1 MATTLTFLGGA
12 RTVTGS
18 KYLLS
23 IDPPGGAPDR
33 PGAGPRRILVDCG
46 LFQGMKKLRRANWA
60 PFPVDPA
67 SIDDVLLTHA
77 HMDHTGYLPRLVK
90 HGFRG
95 SIWGTDATQA
105 LTEIV
110 LRDSAYLQERDADF
124 ANEHGFSRHEK
135 ALPLYRI
142 GDVAKTLPLMRSV
155 EFHRPLDLGDGIEA
169 TWYRAGHILGSA
181 SIRVATPDGS
191 VLFSGDLGR
200 TTHPVLRSREIPPGA
215 DVALIESTYGDR
227 EHIEPASP
235 HEAFATAIRRTVSL
249 GGSVLVPAF
258 AVDRTEVVLAAL
270 DGMAAEGRIPPVPV
284 YVDSPMAL
292 RSLEIYRAPSQA
304 CELRDGARLR
314 LPHLRLTQLRTVEE
328 SKRLNTLG
336 APAIIISA
344 SGMATGGPAPPGED
358 AARPAQLRRPDGL
371 PGSRHAGAV
380 AGRRRPVPQ
389 TARHG
394 GRRARQRGPRRGVLR
409 PRRRLRAGGLGPR
422 PVPRPRADLLRARRT
437 RLGERA
443 RGRPAIPPRP
453 RRRRGLARADD
464 HRGPGLIQAAALR
477 AGGPRLPR
485 QAPLRGAAMESIM

>member
-18 KYLLS
+18 KYLLA
-23 IDPPGGAPDR
+23 IDPPDGAPDR

-181 SIRVATPDGS
+181 SIRVTTPDGS

-235 HEAFATAIRRTVSL
+235 HEAFAAAIRRTVSL

-304 CELRDGARLR
+304 CELRDADRLR

-336 APAIIISA
+336 TPAIIISA
-344 SGMATGGPAPPGED
+344 SGMATGGRVLHHLARMLPDPRNCVVLTGYQAVGTRGRSLADGAQSLKLLGMEVGVRASVVRDEEFSVHADASELVDWARGLSPAPGQIFCVHGEPDSASALAGALRSRLGLD
-358 AARPAQLRRPDGL
+358 AAVAS
-371 PGSRHAGAV
+371 PGQTITV
-380 AGRRRPVPQ
+380 GR
-389 TARHG
+389 
-394 GRRARQRGPRRGVLR
+394 
-409 PRRRLRAGGLGPR
+409 
-422 PVPRPRADLLRARRT
+422 
-437 RLGERA
+437 
-443 RGRPAIPPRP
+443 
-453 RRRRGLARADD
+453 
-464 HRGPGLIQAAALR
+464 
-477 AGGPRLPR
+477 
-485 QAPLRGAAMESIM
+485 S

>member
-1 MATTLTFLGGA
+1 
-12 RTVTGS
+12 
-18 KYLLS
+18 
-23 IDPPGGAPDR
+23 
-33 PGAGPRRILVDCG
+33 
-46 LFQGMKKLRRANWA
+46 
-60 PFPVDPA
+60 
-67 SIDDVLLTHA
+67 
-77 HMDHTGYLPRLVK
+77 
-90 HGFRG
+90 
-95 SIWGTDATQA
+95 
-105 LTEIV
+105 
-110 LRDSAYLQERDADF
+110 
-124 ANEHGFSRHEK
+124 
-135 ALPLYRI
+135 
-142 GDVAKTLPLMRSV
+142 MRSV

-235 HEAFATAIRRTVSL
+235 HEAFAAAIRRTVSL

-344 SGMATGGPAPPGED
+344 SGMATGGRVLHHLARMLPDPRNCVVLTGYQAVGTRGRSLADGAQSLKLLGMEVGVRASVVRDEEFSVHADASELVDWARGLSPAPGRIFCVHGEPDSASALAGALRSRLGLD
-358 AARPAQLRRPDGL
+358 AAVAS
-371 PGSRHAGAV
+371 PGQTITV
-380 AGRRRPVPQ
+380 GR
-389 TARHG
+389 
-394 GRRARQRGPRRGVLR
+394 
-409 PRRRLRAGGLGPR
+409 
-422 PVPRPRADLLRARRT
+422 
-437 RLGERA
+437 
-443 RGRPAIPPRP
+443 
-453 RRRRGLARADD
+453 
-464 HRGPGLIQAAALR
+464 
-477 AGGPRLPR
+477 
-485 QAPLRGAAMESIM
+485 S

>member
-18 KYLLS
+18 KYLLA

-155 EFHRPLDLGDGIEA
+155 EFHRPLDLGDGIAA

-227 EHIEPASP
+227 EHIEPSSP
-235 HEAFATAIRRTVSL
+235 HEAFAAAIRRTVSL

-270 DGMAAEGRIPPVPV
+270 DGMAAEGRIPRVPV

-336 APAIIISA
+336 TPAIIISA
-344 SGMATGGPAPPGED
+344 SGMATGGRVLHHLARMLPDPRNCVVLTGYQAVGTRGRSLADGAQSLKLLGMEVGVRASVVRDEEFSVHADASELVDWARGLSPAPGRIFCVHGEPDSASALAGALRSRLGLD
-358 AARPAQLRRPDGL
+358 AAVAS
-371 PGSRHAGAV
+371 PGQTITV
-380 AGRRRPVPQ
+380 GR
-389 TARHG
+389 
-394 GRRARQRGPRRGVLR
+394 
-409 PRRRLRAGGLGPR
+409 
-422 PVPRPRADLLRARRT
+422 
-437 RLGERA
+437 
-443 RGRPAIPPRP
+443 
-453 RRRRGLARADD
+453 
-464 HRGPGLIQAAALR
+464 
-477 AGGPRLPR
+477 
-485 QAPLRGAAMESIM
+485 S

>member
-181 SIRVATPDGS
+181 SIRVAPPDGS

-215 DVALIESTYGDR
+215 DVARIESTYGDR

-235 HEAFATAIRRTVSL
+235 HEAFAAASRRTVPR
-249 GGSVLVPAF
+249 GGSG
-258 AVDRTEVVLAAL
+258 RAL
-270 DGMAAEGRIPPVPV
+270 
-284 YVDSPMAL
+284 
-292 RSLEIYRAPSQA
+292 SLI
-304 CELRDGARLR
+304 
-314 LPHLRLTQLRTVEE
+314 H
-328 SKRLNTLG
+328 
-336 APAIIISA
+336 I
-344 SGMATGGPAPPGED
+344 
-358 AARPAQLRRPDGL
+358 
-371 PGSRHAGAV
+371 
-380 AGRRRPVPQ
+380 
-389 TARHG
+389 
-394 GRRARQRGPRRGVLR
+394 
-409 PRRRLRAGGLGPR
+409 
-422 PVPRPRADLLRARRT
+422 
-437 RLGERA
+437 
-443 RGRPAIPPRP
+443 
-453 RRRRGLARADD
+453 
-464 HRGPGLIQAAALR
+464 
-477 AGGPRLPR
+477 
-485 QAPLRGAAMESIM
+485 